1 MTKLS
6 NSIKLNSQVEF
17 CKTEIHF
24 APDSGKVNIV
34 ETNTKPPPTNN
45 FRRRRR
51 LSGSGGTSLI
61 DSEYPKHQL
70 QIEDDVDALHPSENV
85 LGAKVTTSIGSIY
98 SSASGIASARE
109 DDTDECQSEDGLRGI
124 LKNKPIKPKP
134 YHLGENLESG
144 SSLWGVKLKPVDNQH
159 TAWRHSAELESVVTK
174 KSSEDALEK
183 EFKNL
188 VRAMDEKSSHNEFQ
202 STVSSNGYSTKINLS
217 SLPQH
222 PAASS
227 KGKRNNFIARLL
239 TEKSNDGDL
248 WMRNFMVVE
257 LKLVKVKK

>member
-1 MTKLS
+1 M
-6 NSIKLNSQVEF
+6 
-17 CKTEIHF
+17 
-24 APDSGKVNIV
+24 NIV

-51 LSGSGGTSLI
+51 LSGSTLI
-61 DSEYPKHQL
+61 DSEYPNQQL
-70 QIEDDVDALHPSENV
+70 QIDDDVDALHMSEIV
-85 LGAKVTTSIGSIY
+85 GAKVTTSIGSIY
-98 SSASGIASARE
+98 ATSSSHSSSANAKE
-109 DDTDECQSEDGLRGI
+109 DDTDECHSEDGLRGI

-134 YHLGENLESG
+134 YHLGENMESG

-159 TAWRHSAELESVVTK
+159 ASWRHSAELESVITK
-174 KSSEDALEK
+174 KSSDDALEK

-188 VRAMDEKSSHNEFQ
+188 ISGMNDKPSHSEFQ

-227 KGKRNNFIARLL
+227 KGKRFKAKIFIVRLL
-239 TEKSNDGDL
+239 TEK
-248 WMRNFMVVE
+248 
-257 LKLVKVKK
+257 KI

>member
-1 MTKLS
+1 M
-6 NSIKLNSQVEF
+6 EF

-51 LSGSGGTSLI
+51 SGSTLI
-61 DSEYPKHQL
+61 DSEYPIQQL
-70 QIEDDVDALHPSENV
+70 QIDDDVDALHSLTENV
-85 LGAKVTTSIGSIY
+85 GAKVTTSIGSIY
-98 SSASGIASARE
+98 STSSSHCFSANAKE
-109 DDTDECQSEDGLRGI
+109 DDTDECHSEDGLRGI

-134 YHLGENLESG
+134 YHLGENMESG

-159 TAWRHSAELESVVTK
+159 TSWRHSAELESVITTK
-174 KSSEDALEK
+174 SADDALEK
-183 EFKNL
+183 DFKNL
-188 VRAMDEKSSHNEFQ
+188 AKGMDDKPSHGEFQ

-217 SLPQH
+217 SMPQH

-227 KGKRNNFIARLL
+227 KGKRFKAKMFIVRLI
-239 TEKSNDGDL
+239 TKKKSNGGDL
-248 WMRNFMVVE
+248 WIWREIFMDNGNYGE
-257 LKLVKVKK
+257 G